1 MIPDV
6 FEMYR
11 NWGRTC
17 IIFLLFFLVAIQAG
31 SCIAGERSGLDIV
44 FLKGRLWIAGG
55 DVKINPELIIYNGC
69 QPVGLFKQEYH
80 DSGNLRYPSIRWYT
94 DSSVVFPEQMNY
106 IAQRFK
112 NATHGLNNEIRSK
125 LLKGTKIQFVMLQT
139 TDGKLKIVFE
149 PSIEDPYLSCLLKF
163 LRMPAFSCYDEV
175 MSDTEIANLEI
186 SFRQVGVNT
195 DLNMSYSRHLVT
207 SKDMI
212 SLGIDEGYF
221 SQSHLYK
228 KRDAIAKWAGVFNSG
243 DLYVVGK
250 KVYLANFNIK
260 FFGLDETLA
269 VVKNEVNAFLAN
281 R

>member
-11 NWGRTC
+11 NWGGAC
-17 IIFLLFFLVAIQAG
+17 LIFLLFFSIAIQAG
-31 SCIAGERSGLDIV
+31 SCMAGEGSGLDIT
-44 FLKGRLWIAGG
+44 FLKGRLWIADS
-55 DVKINPELIIYNGC
+55 DVKIKPELIIYNGC

-80 DSGNLRYPSIRWYT
+80 DSDNLRYPSIRWYT

-106 IAQRFK
+106 IAQQFK
-112 NATHGLNNEIRSK
+112 NAKHGLNNEIRAK
-125 LLKGTKIQFVMLQT
+125 LLKGARIQFVVLHT

-186 SFRQVGVNT
+186 SFRQVGVAT
-195 DLNMSYSRHLVT
+195 DLNMGYSCHLIT
-207 SKDMI
+207 AKDMASLDI
-212 SLGIDEGYF
+212 SEGYF
-221 SQSHLYK
+221 AQTHLYEK
-228 KRDAIAKWAGVFNSG
+228 PDDINKWVGVLKSG

-250 KVYLANFNIK
+250 KVFLANLKVK

-269 VVKNEVNAFLAN
+269 VVKNEVNAFLK
-281 R
+281 